1 MATNGRPNKTMSS
14 RLASMK
20 FMQRSGP
27 PSPATPSE
35 PPSKKQRLSSGRAA
49 PSPTSSNPATPTE
62 GSSGASHDD
71 SKWYLSFRAPQIPAA
86 ESPLRIV
93 QAGYATL
100 DSTSRGNDGSDSED
114 DAPRRPTM
122 PGRKS
127 FGKFNKVIEK
137 QNNPDLSSDS
147 DSESDEDE
155 DDEKEEGEAG
165 DDTGVDALIA
175 QGRKEATE
183 RAKAERKAKR
193 KAEKEASQKLAE
205 QRRKKEL
212 NLNRTPTSISNGGG
226 SPSMANLSCHGC
238 GEKGHKAADCPRKR
252 NSRPSKSRLSY

>member
-1 MATNGRPNKTMSS
+1 MATNGRPNKVMSS
-14 RLASMK
+14 RLAGMK

-27 PSPATPSE
+27 PSPATTSE
-35 PPSKKQRLSSGRAA
+35 PPSKKQRLSTGAA
-49 PSPTSSNPATPTE
+49 KASPASTPNTPLD
-62 GSSGASHDD
+62 SPSGAAQDD
-71 SKWYLSFRAPQIPAA
+71 SKWYLSFRAPQAPAV

-100 DSTSRGNDGSDSED
+100 DSTTRDNDLSSED
-114 DAPRRPTM
+114 ERPTRPLM

-137 QNNPDLSSDS
+137 QNNPDLSSS
-147 DSESDEDE
+147 SSESESSDNEDQDDGE
-155 DDEKEEGEAG
+155 DAG
-165 DDTGVDALIA
+165 DPTGVDGLIA

-205 QRRKKEL
+205 QRRKKEV

-226 SPSMANLSCHGC
+226 SSPFADMVCHGC
-238 GEKGHKAADCPRKR
+238 GEKGHRRMDCPNKR
-252 NSRPSKSRLSY
+252 DSRPSKLRKSY

>member
-1 MATNGRPNKTMSS
+1 MATNGRPAKIMSS
-14 RLASMK
+14 RLAGMK

-27 PSPATPSE
+27 PSPATPNE

-49 PSPTSSNPATPTE
+49 PSPASSPATPVE
-62 GSSGASHDD
+62 RSSGATQDD
-71 SKWYLSFRAPQIPAA
+71 SKWYLSFRAPQAPAV

-100 DSTSRGNDGSDSED
+100 DSTSRVNDASDSDD
-114 DAPRRPTM
+114 DAPVRPAM

-137 QNNPDLSSDS
+137 QNNPDLSSS
-147 DSESDEDE
+147 SSSESDEDDE
-155 DDEKEEGEAG
+155 DEKEEGETG
-165 DDTGVDALIA
+165 DPEVDALIA
-175 QGRKEATE
+175 QGRKEASE

-193 KAEKEASQKLAE
+193 KAEKEALQKLAE
-205 QRRKKEL
+205 QRRKKAV

-226 SPSMANLSCHGC
+226 APSTANMTCHSC
-238 GEKGHKAADCPRKR
+238 GEKGHKQADCPKKS
-252 NSRPSKSRLSY
+252 NNRPSKLRY